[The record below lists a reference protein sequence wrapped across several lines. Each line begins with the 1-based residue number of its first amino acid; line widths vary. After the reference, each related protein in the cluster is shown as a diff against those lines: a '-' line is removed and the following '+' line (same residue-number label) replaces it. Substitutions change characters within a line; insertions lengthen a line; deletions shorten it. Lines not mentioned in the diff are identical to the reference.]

1 MLGVIPLL
9 FNIDNKNKII
19 NISLSFASGVMISAS
34 IFDLIPESFN
44 YFNLTYNYFVSICLL
59 LIIFIIG
66 LLISTYIN
74 KLIDIN
80 NNLYKIGISA
90 MIIIIIHNLPEGII
104 TFLTTSFNVK
114 LGLKLFI
121 AILLHNIP
129 EGISIAIPIYYSTKN
144 IKKALLYT
152 FIASI
157 AEPLGAILSFLFLK
171 DYVNSFILGILS
183 SLIAGIMINISIYEL
198 LPETLKYKNKK
209 ISLLFFMFGLIFMY
223 ISIKLI
229 V

>member
-34 IFDLIPESFN
+34 IFDLIPEAFN

-80 NNLYKIGISA
+80 NNLYKIGIST

-209 ISLLFFMFGLIFMY
+209 ISLIFFIFGLIFMY

>member
-209 ISLLFFMFGLIFMY
+209 INFLFFMFGLIFMY

>member
-209 ISLLFFMFGLIFMY
+209 ISLIFFIFGLIFMY

-229 V
+229 F